1 MKNITQILSDEHQ
14 IILKTIDAVL
24 RECTEIENGKTLKVE
39 YFQKTI
45 DFIKNYADKFHHAKE
60 EDILFKAMLENVENL
75 HCNPIPVML
84 HEHDEGR
91 EFVKGMEQG
100 ISENNTAK
108 IIENARG
115 YGMLLQNHIS
125 KEDNVLYPMAE
136 EALTN
141 EQKEVVIHKYI
152 EVESRFNEEMDIELL
167 KFVKTDDLSK

>member
-14 IILKTIDAVL
+14 AILKVIDAVNS
-24 RECTEIENGKTLKVE
+24 ECSELENGKTLDVGF
-39 YFQKTI
+39 FQKTI

-60 EDILFKAMLENVENL
+60 EDILFKAMLANVEHL

-91 EFVKGMEQG
+91 TFVRGMEEA
-100 ISENNTAK
+100 ISENNISK

-115 YGMLLQNHIS
+115 YGMLLRDHIY

-136 EALTN
+136 EALSDVQKDDVN
-141 EQKEVVIHKYI
+141 KRYKEVEI
-152 EVESRFNEEMDIELL
+152 ELKKTMDIDSL
-167 KFVKTDDLSK
+167 KFV

>member
-14 IILKTIDAVL
+14 TILKVIDAAL
-24 RECTEIENGKTLKVE
+24 NECSEIENGKPLKVE
-39 YFQKTI
+39 FFQKTI

-60 EDILFKAMLENVENL
+60 EDILFTAMLENIENL

-100 ISENNTAK
+100 ISENDTDK
-108 IIENARG
+108 LIKNARG
-115 YGMLLQNHIS
+115 YSALLQNHIY

-136 EALTN
+136 EALSD
-141 EQKEVVIHKYI
+141 EQKEIVNQKYH
-152 EVESRFNEEMDIELL
+152 EVELRLNAEMDFNAL
-167 KFVKTDDLSK
+167 KFV